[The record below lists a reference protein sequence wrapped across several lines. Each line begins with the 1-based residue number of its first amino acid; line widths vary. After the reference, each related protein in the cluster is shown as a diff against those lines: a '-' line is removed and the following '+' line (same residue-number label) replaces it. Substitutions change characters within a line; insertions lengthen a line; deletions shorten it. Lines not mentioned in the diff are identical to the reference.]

1 MAKPTE
7 PQEDGDVAPEPLE
20 PRRAA
25 SREASREGSPRRVF
39 ASSSKELDEISE
51 GDVNVTH
58 LKSDEKEVNVVE
70 SYFPGTTDTN
80 LEKRRTMMSERS
92 DRFSYL
98 SVQRSETSRPEHK
111 QNALPPLLVVFACFV
126 AAFLGLVVAGL
137 HDMIKLV
144 GCPLGIN
151 GCNTFSGEDYEKKGY
166 LLLKALDDVPPDVIF
181 IVMAFVCLLLIGI
194 IADTVPENFA
204 KQILGGGTV
213 QSLLAVAAGV
223 PIPFKCALLRVL
235 VTALYFVG
243 GGTQGGDGPIIQVCT
258 SLACMIGWTCGI
270 RAPRTQSLLASLGF
284 CCGFASSFNAPLSG
298 ILFAIEELS
307 HVSSRL
313 TTRVICIILIGS
325 IVSTAVMRG
334 FLGNKTLF
342 KATHST
348 DLESMVAGGSVHEL
362 LGQDMWMLISACVGL
377 ISALVGF
384 VFSRVFHYV
393 HKFMNWIPLPRWLL
407 FGIVGGLV
415 ACIGSAVYHA
425 TGLPRSM
432 GDVSSILCVKTGKI
446 VDELAVWQLKLAAG
460 YTSGIGVNSL
470 KLALEQDF
478 QGHAGYLLIFA
489 LGKLAAFALS
499 VSLRFPGD
507 TLEPVLIAGAFLGGA
522 IGKHL
527 PNDVVGESNSP
538 CVIFGMVGLFA
549 SCFRFPLTPVVI
561 VLELTGTRTYN
572 IILPVALSSF
582 TALAV
587 SNHLFPPILEQIL
600 HQDDID
606 LEAVADLAEMAEEEE
621 ELMQQHHMQRAS
633 SVQSLSMSEASGI
646 SMLSK
651 ASKGPLGGLVNRLED
666 SMMDVSS
673 RRRRSSQ
680 FSMASSRSG
689 RHGGRGIRRLSM
701 NSRMSAASRASS
713 RTGTESRSPRMPENP
728 KAKKRH
734 SLQDSPEPPAVSAAP
749 ALARPSAVSPTA
761 RLSPHWSLEAEMM
774 SPMDEPISS
783 EDEVPKDRPGIAREH
798 EEIEEVE
805 AETAAV
811 CCDAFPT

>member
-1 MAKPTE
+1 MM
-7 PQEDGDVAPEPLE
+7 PQSVSDVAPPEPPL
-20 PRRAA
+20 RS
-25 SREASREGSPRRVF
+25 SRVSKREGSPRRFF
-39 ASSSKELDEISE
+39 ASSDKELDEISE

-70 SYFPGTTDTN
+70 SYFPGTTDMN

-98 SVQRSETSRPEHK
+98 SVQRSEISRPEYK

-137 HDMIKLV
+137 HDMIKYV

-151 GCNTFSGEDYEKKGY
+151 GCNSFSGTGYEKKGY

-194 IADTVPENFA
+194 IADTVRENYA

-223 PIPFKCALLRVL
+223 PIPFKCALLRVF
-235 VTALYFVG
+235 VTALYFLG
-243 GGTQGGDGPIIQVCT
+243 GGTQGGDGPTIQVCT

-284 CCGFASSFNAPLSG
+284 CCGFAASFNAPLSG

-313 TTRVICIILIGS
+313 TTRVICVILIGS

-334 FLGNKTLF
+334 FLSNKTLF

-362 LGQDMWMLISACVGL
+362 LGQNMWMLISVCIGF

-425 TGLPRSM
+425 TGLR
-432 GDVSSILCVKTGKI
+432 G
-446 VDELAVWQLKLAAG
+446 VW
-460 YTSGIGVNSL
+460 GIGVNSL

-527 PNDVVGESNSP
+527 PIDVVGESNSP

-582 TALAV
+582 TALSV

-606 LEAVADLAEMAEEEE
+606 LEAVAELAEIAEEEE
-621 ELMQQHHMQRAS
+621 ELMTQFQMQRNT
-633 SVQSLSMSEASGI
+633 SVQSLNMSEASGI
-646 SMLSK
+646 SV

-666 SMMDVSS
+666 SMMVVSS
-673 RRRRSSQ
+673 RRRRMSLMSK
-680 FSMASSRSG
+680 
-689 RHGGRGIRRLSM
+689 LSM
-701 NSRMSAASRASS
+701 TSS
-713 RTGTESRSPRMPENP
+713 RTQRRPWNPTFVHEFAHVLSFQTICNRHGKSEPNDPDAPRESKGQ
-728 KAKKRH
+728 KA
-734 SLQDSPEPPAVSAAP
+734 
-749 ALARPSAVSPTA
+749 TA
-761 RLSPHWSLEAEMM
+761 TGLP
-774 SPMDEPISS
+774 
-783 EDEVPKDRPGIAREH
+783 
-798 EEIEEVE
+798 
-805 AETAAV
+805 
-811 CCDAFPT
+811 

>member
-1 MAKPTE
+1 
-7 PQEDGDVAPEPLE
+7 
-20 PRRAA
+20 
-25 SREASREGSPRRVF
+25 
-39 ASSSKELDEISE
+39 
-51 GDVNVTH
+51 
-58 LKSDEKEVNVVE
+58 
-70 SYFPGTTDTN
+70 
-80 LEKRRTMMSERS
+80 MSERS

-98 SVQRSETSRPEHK
+98 SVQRSEISRPEYK

-137 HDMIKLV
+137 HDMITYV

-151 GCNTFSGEDYEKKGY
+151 GCNSFSGKGYEKKGY

-194 IADTVPENFA
+194 IADTVRENYA

-223 PIPFKCALLRVL
+223 PIPFKCALLRVF
-235 VTALYFVG
+235 VTALYFLG
-243 GGTQGGDGPIIQVCT
+243 GGTQGGDGPTIQVCT

-284 CCGFASSFNAPLSG
+284 CCGFAASFNAPLSG

-313 TTRVICIILIGS
+313 TTRVICVILIGS

-334 FLGNKTLF
+334 FLSNKTLF

-362 LGQDMWMLISACVGL
+362 LGQNMWMLISVCIGF

-425 TGLPRSM
+425 TGLR
-432 GDVSSILCVKTGKI
+432 G
-446 VDELAVWQLKLAAG
+446 VW
-460 YTSGIGVNSL
+460 GIGVNSL

-527 PNDVVGESNSP
+527 PID
-538 CVIFGMVGLFA
+538 
-549 SCFRFPLTPVVI
+549 
-561 VLELTGTRTYN
+561 
-572 IILPVALSSF
+572 ALS
-582 TALAV
+582 V

-606 LEAVADLAEMAEEEE
+606 LEAVAELAEIAEEEE
-621 ELMQQHHMQRAS
+621 ELMTQFQMQRNT
-633 SVQSLSMSEASGI
+633 SVQSLNMSEASGI
-646 SMLSK
+646 SV

-673 RRRRSSQ
+673 RRRRMSLMSKLSMTSSG
-680 FSMASSRSG
+680 SG
-689 RHGGRGIRRLSM
+689 RNGGRGIRRLSM
-701 NSRMSAASRASS
+701 NSRMSLASRPSA
-713 RTGTESRSPRMPENP
+713 TGTGSRSPTTPTHPESP
-728 KAKKRH
+728 KAKKRPQ
-734 SLQDSPEPPAVSAAP
+734 QDSPEHSGAAVGTP
-749 ALARPSAVSPTA
+749 VSAVSPSRWSVQTA
-761 RLSPHWSLEAEMM
+761 LGPL
-774 SPMDEPISS
+774 DEPESG
-783 EDEVPKDRPGIAREH
+783 DEIPQDRPGIAREN

-811 CCDAFPT
+811 CCDAFPM